1 MALNCEVAFAQEM
14 EQLRKI
20 NENLEK
26 LNRFLGAD
34 EEASISL
41 IQKID
46 EMNKYLRLLCLGI
59 VGKDSE

>member
-34 EEASISL
+34 EEASITL